1 MRSRRRAGAY
11 LEGRLVYDDA
21 FRSGIHQAFNVT
33 PPSVVKWSGGPGGGP
48 PDSVNSNG
56 LRQNRSRVG
65 RSFEH
70 GKKIWGTQRVMH
82 HYGHFVRF
90 LGSTQNTS

>member
-1 MRSRRRAGAY
+1 MRSRRRAGAH

-70 GKKIWGTQRVMH
+70 GKKIGGVQRVMYH
-82 HYGHFVRF
+82 DGHFVRF